1 MIQNETL
8 KKVLRIAGGFLVATL
23 LSFLLFY
30 VMLPPINVF
39 SRSFWFFVTL
49 VLIIYGAVLGIF
61 NFGKNMGNDSAH
73 VRIKGQNRKL
83 SFVKNTRFSLLY
95 TLLIPIPIIVIILGS
110 FFSSTLFNATSYA
123 DVIEVKEEVFA
134 TDMPEVDQVTNIALL
149 DTVSAQKLG
158 ARELGV
164 LSDVVSQFVLSDVYT
179 QINYQGKPM
188 KVSDLGYDGFFK
200 WLNNKDSGIP
210 GYIMVDA
217 VGNKAEYKK
226 LSKNMVY
233 SESAYFGENL
243 ERKLRFEYPTKI
255 FDNISFEV
263 DEEGNPFYIVSCSSP
278 KVGLFGAMDV
288 SEVIIFDP
296 IDGSSE
302 LYDVE
307 NVPTW
312 VDVVYDGYLA
322 CEKYDWKG
330 LYAGGYWNSVI
341 GQKNC
346 KQTTDDFGYLMLDDD
361 VWYFTGVTSVTA
373 DESNIGFILSCART
387 GEYKF
392 YPVIGA
398 EEYSAMGAAQ
408 GEVQEKG
415 YVASFPALVNIAGE
429 PTYIMVLKDANQLV
443 KLYAL
448 VNVEQYNLVATG
460 ETQASAISAYIKLLS
475 QNGVD
480 TSNPS
485 VDEDTANSVS
495 IEVADIQVRVL
506 SGVTYYYLTAEDGK
520 VYRVE
525 FNETNEGIFFV
536 KEGSAMKLSANV
548 NEKTGIYTVLTWE
561 FAEEATE

>member
-1 MIQNETL
+1 MIQNETA
-8 KKVLRIAGGFLVATL
+8 KKVLRLVGGFVVATL
-23 LSFLLFY
+23 LCFLLFY
-30 VMLPPINVF
+30 VMLPPINVH
-39 SRSFWFFVTL
+39 SEGFWFFLML
-49 VLIIYGAVLGIF
+49 VLIVYGAVMGVFNLGNKKTKDFAKI
-61 NFGKNMGNDSAH
+61 N
-73 VRIKGQNRKL
+73 IKGRSHTV
-83 SFVKNTRFSLLY
+83 SFLKNNRFSVIYSLI
-95 TLLIPIPIIVIILGS
+95 IPIPLLVIVLGS
-110 FFSSTLFNATSYA
+110 LFSSTLFNATRYA

-134 TDMPEVDQVTNIALL
+134 TDMPEVDRVTNIALL
-149 DTVSAQKLG
+149 DSVSAQRLG

-188 KVSDLGYDGFFK
+188 KVSDLGYAGFFK
-200 WLNNKDSGIP
+200 WLNNRDNGIP
-210 GYIMVDA
+210 GYVMVDA

-226 LSKNMVY
+226 LDKNMVY
-233 SESAYFGENL
+233 SESAFFGENL
-243 ERKLRFEYPTKI
+243 ERKIRFAYPTKI

-288 SEVIIFDP
+288 SEVIIVNP
-296 IDGSSE
+296 IDGTSE
-302 LYDVE
+302 LYKVD

-330 LYAGGYWNSVI
+330 LYAGGYWNSII

-346 KQTTDDFGYLMLDDD
+346 KQTTDDFGYLMLNDD

-398 EEYSAMGAAQ
+398 EEYSAMSAAE

-429 PTYIMVLKDANQLV
+429 PTYIMVLKDASQLV

-448 VNVEQYNLVATG
+448 VNVEQYNLVVTG
-460 ETQASAISAYIKLLS
+460 ETQSAAISAYIKLLS
-475 QNGVD
+475 ENGVD
-480 TSNPS
+480 TSGS
-485 VDEDTANSVS
+485 QNSSENITNITVS
-495 IEVADIQVRVL
+495 DVQIRTMA
-506 SGVTYYYLTAEDGK
+506 GTTYYYLTAEDGK

-525 FNETNEGIFFV
+525 FNEANEGIFFV
-536 KEGSAMKLSANV
+536 KEESTLKVSATK
-548 NEKTGIYTVLTWE
+548 NEKTGIYTVYGWE
-561 FAEEATE
+561 FTE

>member
-1 MIQNETL
+1 MIQNDTT
-8 KKVLRIAGGFLVATL
+8 KKVIRFAFRFLVATL
-23 LSFLLFY
+23 ICFLIFY
-30 VMLPPINVF
+30 FMLPPINIF
-39 SRSFWFFVTL
+39 SKGFWFFLML
-49 VLIIYGAVLGIF
+49 VLLIYGWLLGAFKYGKTKQYSSVFVGFRRRNQTYSFEKKSRFPKIYTGVVLF
-61 NFGKNMGNDSAH
+61 PLA
-73 VRIKGQNRKL
+73 
-83 SFVKNTRFSLLY
+83 
-95 TLLIPIPIIVIILGS
+95 VIILGS
-110 FFSSTLFNATSYA
+110 VFSSTLFNATSYA
-123 DVIEVKEEVFA
+123 AVIDVKDEVFA

-149 DTVSAQKLG
+149 DTVSAQRLG

-164 LSDVVSQFVLSDVYT
+164 LSDVVSQFVLSDEYT

-200 WLNNKDSGIP
+200 WMNNKDNGIP

-226 LSKNMVY
+226 LNKNMVY

-243 ERKLRFEYPTKI
+243 ERKLRFDYPTKI

-263 DEEGNPFYIVSCSSP
+263 DEEGNPYYIVSCSSP
-278 KVGLFGAMDV
+278 KVGIFGAMDI
-288 SEVIIFDP
+288 SEVIIFNP
-296 IDGSSE
+296 IDGTSE
-302 LYDVE
+302 LYDVK
-307 NVPTW
+307 NVPKW

-330 LYAGGYWNSVI
+330 IYSGGYWNSII

-415 YVASFPALVNIAGE
+415 YRASFPALVNIAGE

-460 ETQASAISAYIKLLS
+460 ETQASAISAYIKLLA

-480 TSNPS
+480 TSGS
-485 VDEDTANSVS
+485 ANNTENLTE
-495 IEVADIQVRVL
+495 ITVADVQVRVL

-525 FNETNEGIFFV
+525 FNEANEGIFFV
-536 KEGSAMKLSANV
+536 KEGSVMKLAATV
-548 NEKTGIYTVLTWE
+548 NEKTGIYTVLIWE
-561 FAEEATE
+561 FAEEASE